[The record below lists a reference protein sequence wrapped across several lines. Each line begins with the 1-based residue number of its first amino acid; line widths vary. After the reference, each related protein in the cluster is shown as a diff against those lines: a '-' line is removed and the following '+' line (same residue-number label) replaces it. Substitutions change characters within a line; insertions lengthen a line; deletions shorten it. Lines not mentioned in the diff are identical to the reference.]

1 MSKKILIVDDE
12 VMVREVLK
20 DFFEMESFEVFEA
33 SNGKEA
39 FELIKLHDFA
49 CVVSDVRMPNGDGI
63 ELAKNIKDLNRKN
76 QKIVLITGY
85 SDISALFAE
94 EIGAADVISKPFNP
108 RDLVKL
114 IIRILAENVSH

>member
-39 FELIKLHDFA
+39 FELIKLHDFS

-114 IIRILAENVSH
+114 VIRILAGNVSH